1 LNNNNSQF
9 EEILRHEIPLT
20 EFMGIEVF
28 KCNRKNLSLKAPLA
42 PNINH
47 KSTAFGG
54 SLYSLAVLAGWGFL
68 YLKFQ
73 EKDLTSNIVIHHSHI
88 SYDRPV
94 SGEIVATC
102 MTPEDK
108 ELEKFFTTYER
119 KGKARI
125 SLHSIIMQDMQT
137 AVTFTGNYVAHR

>member
-1 LNNNNSQF
+1 LNNNNSQL
-9 EEILRHEIPLT
+9 EAILRHEIPLT

-28 KCNRKNLSLKAPLA
+28 KYNGKTLSLRAPLA

-73 EKDLTSNIVIHHSHI
+73 EKDLASTIVIHNSHI

-102 MTPEDK
+102 MAPEDK
-108 ELEKFFTTYER
+108 ELEKFFTIYER

-125 SLHSIIMQDMQT
+125 SLHSIIMHDMQT